1 VIPRLLLHQLRFEQ
15 LSFWRTREAAFFIF
29 AFPILLLLLLG
40 SVYDG
45 EIEGHP
51 ASNYLLVGMLGY
63 GAANTAFGGLAITL
77 VLRREYAQLKRIR
90 GTPLPASVYLACVVL
105 SSLLVFALQSVV
117 IYAIGVTLFDAE
129 LPDRPISLALALL
142 LGAAGFTGLG
152 LAFAAVIRSAEGV
165 SPVVNFVV
173 LPMAFLSG
181 SFGPRDR
188 YPDFIQDFASL
199 LPLHH
204 LIELIS
210 AIVLDAERITDR
222 WTAIAVVAGWG
233 AVGYAVAAR
242 YFGWE
247 PRHGV
252 N

>member
-1 VIPRLLLHQLRFEQ
+1 VTAALLHQLRFEQ

-51 ASNYLLVGMLGY
+51 AANWLLIGMLGY

-90 GTPLPASVYLACVVL
+90 GTPLPAAVYLASVVL
-105 SSLLVFALQSVV
+105 SSLLVFALQSVA
-117 IYAIGVTLFDAE
+117 IYALGTLLFDAE
-129 LPDRPISLALALL
+129 LPDRPLSLALALL
-142 LGAAGFTGLG
+142 FGAAAFTGLG
-152 LAFAAVIRSAEGV
+152 LAAAAVIRSAEGV

-181 SFGPRDR
+181 SFGPTDR
-188 YPDFIQDFASL
+188 YPDWLEDFAAL
-199 LPLHH
+199 LPLKHF
-204 LIELIS
+204 LDLL
-210 AIVLDAERITDR
+210 AAVALDAKALTSEP
-222 WTAIAVVAGWG
+222 TALAVVAAWG
-233 AVGYAVAAR
+233 AAAFLIAFR
-242 YFGWE
+242 WFAWS

-252 N
+252 S

>member
-1 VIPRLLLHQLRFEQ
+1 VTAALLLHQLRFEQ

-29 AFPILLLLLLG
+29 AFPVLLLLLLG

-51 ASNYLLVGMLGY
+51 AANWLLVGMLGY

-90 GTPLPASVYLACVVL
+90 GTPLPAGVYLAAVVL

-117 IYAIGVTLFDAE
+117 IYAIGVVLFDAE
-129 LPDRPISLALALL
+129 LPDRPFSLALALL
-142 LGAAGFTGLG
+142 FGAIAFTGLG
-152 LAFAAVIRSAEGV
+152 LAATALIRSAEGV

-181 SFGPRDR
+181 SFGPTDR
-188 YPDFIQDFASL
+188 YPEVIQDFAAL

-204 LIELIS
+204 FIELLV
-210 AIVLDAERITDR
+210 AVALEAEPVTSQP
-222 WTAIAVVAGWG
+222 TSLAVVAAWG
-233 AVGYAVAAR
+233 AASFLVAFR
-242 YFGWE
+242 WFEWS
-247 PRHGV
+247 PRRGV
-252 N
+252 S

>member
-1 VIPRLLLHQLRFEQ
+1 MSLVLHQLRFEQ

-51 ASNYLLVGMLGY
+51 ASNYLLVGILGY

-90 GTPLPASVYLACVVL
+90 GTPLPAWVYLTCVVL

-129 LPDRPISLALALL
+129 LPGRPVSLALALL

-152 LAFAAVIRSAEGV
+152 LALAALIRSAEGV

-181 SFGPRDR
+181 SFGPTDR
-188 YPDFIQDFASL
+188 YPGFIQEFAGL

-204 LIELIS
+204 LIELLS
-210 AIVLDAERITDR
+210 AIVLDAERITDH
-222 WTAIAVVAGWG
+222 WGAVAVVAGWG